1 MDQQKD
7 EDWPCIAE
15 YKEDGVLESQWKTKV
30 FSRGKLDQILL
41 IDSVRKELRNDIGF
55 GDTKAIGELDK
66 DDFVKK

>member
-1 MDQQKD
+1 M
-7 EDWPCIAE
+7 
-15 YKEDGVLESQWKTKV
+15 KTKV